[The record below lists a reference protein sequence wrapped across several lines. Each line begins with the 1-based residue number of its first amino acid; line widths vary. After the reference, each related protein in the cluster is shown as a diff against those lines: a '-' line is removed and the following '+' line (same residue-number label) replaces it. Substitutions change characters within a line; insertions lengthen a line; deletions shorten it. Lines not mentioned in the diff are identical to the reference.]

1 MNGGYNGKRR
11 MDDEDEYND
20 EGPTNG
26 NKDRDA
32 GSGRRGGKPSRFGGG
47 DRADRGGG
55 GGGGRGARRGR
66 PVNSGQIFHF
76 INCDFFQK

>member
-1 MNGGYNGKRR
+1 
-11 MDDEDEYND
+11 MDDEDEYDD

-32 GSGRRGGKPSRFGGG
+32 GSGRRGGKPSRFGG
-47 DRADRGGG
+47 DRTDR
-55 GGGGRGARRGR
+55 GGRGARRGR

-76 INCDFFQK
+76 INCDFFKNNFELVTFP